1 MPQQN
6 YIGENGIV
14 TQSLTEI
21 LDDLKTKFL
30 AIYPTANLEQNTPD
44 GQWINILAQE
54 KKDIIDFVTDI
65 YNRLDT
71 DTVTGIPQQILYKL
85 NGLDIKAYGYSF
97 VYVEVT
103 VNGAVTLQGLD
114 ADIYNAE
121 GTGFTVTDASGNRWI
136 LADTQTPTVAGTYL
150 YNFRAA
156 DLGEVNSAINTINI
170 METIIPGVV
179 SVNNPAANYITGGIG
194 ESASQFR
201 TRRSKS
207 VTMPSQGFA
216 DSIEAQLLTFEDIA
230 EARVYDN
237 TTGSTD
243 AYGVP
248 AHGVWVI
255 VRGGTDE
262 EIGKVIYNNI
272 PPGIPMKTTGCTAVN
287 VIRPNGNTATVYYGT
302 AQPADLYVDVYIK
315 IISGSPD
322 EDYIKSQLEAMTFE
336 IGQAAEAVSIAVV
349 VKDAIGEIGTPYDV
363 GVSLT
368 NGSYT
373 EIVSPSAPDEYF
385 TISAANITIHQV
397 S

>member
-14 TQSLTEI
+14 TQSLNEI
-21 LDDLKTKFL
+21 LEDLKAQFL
-30 AIYPTANLEQNTPD
+30 NIYPTANLEQNTPD
-44 GQWINILAQE
+44 GQWINILAQQ
-54 KKDIIDFVTDI
+54 KKDIIDFVTGI
-65 YNRLDT
+65 YNSLDA
-71 DTVTGIPQQILYKL
+71 DTVTGIPQQILYRL
-85 NGLDIKAYGYSF
+85 NGLEIKSYGYSYA
-97 VYVEVT
+97 YVEVT
-103 VNGAVTLQGLD
+103 VSGAVTLQGLD
-114 ADIYNAE
+114 ANINNAN
-121 GTGFTVTDASGNRWI
+121 GTGFTVTDTIGNRWI

-156 DLGEVNSAINTINI
+156 DLGEVKSAINTITV

-194 ESASQFR
+194 ESASQYR
-201 TRRSKS
+201 TRRAKS

-216 DSIEAQLLTFEDIA
+216 DSIEAQLLTFEDII

-243 AYGVP
+243 ANGIP
-248 AHGVWVI
+248 AHGIWVI
-255 VRGGTDE
+255 TRGGTDE

-272 PPGIPMKTTGCTAVN
+272 PPGIAMKTTGCTAVT

-302 AQPADLYVDVYIK
+302 AQPADLYVDISIK
-315 IISGSPD
+315 IISGAPD
-322 EDYIKSQLEAMTFE
+322 TDYIKSQLEAMTFE
-336 IGQAAEAVSIAVV
+336 IGQPAEAVNIAVI
-349 VKDAIGEIGTPYDV
+349 VKDAIGDIGTPYDV

-373 EIVSPSAPDEYF
+373 EIVSPSSPDEYF
-385 TISAANITIHQV
+385 TISGANVTITQ

>member
-1 MPQQN
+1 MPQEN

-103 VNGAVTLQGLD
+103 VNGAVTFQGLD

-121 GTGFTVTDASGNRWI
+121 GTGFTVTDARGNRWI

-179 SVNNPAANYITGGIG
+179 SVNNPAANYITGGVG
-194 ESASQFR
+194 ESAAQFR
-201 TRRSKS
+201 TRRAKS

-216 DSIEAQLLTFEDIA
+216 DSIEAQLLTFEDIT

-237 TTGSTD
+237 ITDSTD
-243 AYGVP
+243 AYDVP

-315 IISGSPD
+315 IISGSP
-322 EDYIKSQLEAMTFE
+322 EEAYIKSQLEAMSFE
-336 IGQAAEAVSIAVV
+336 IGQPAEAINIAVV

-397 S
+397 N